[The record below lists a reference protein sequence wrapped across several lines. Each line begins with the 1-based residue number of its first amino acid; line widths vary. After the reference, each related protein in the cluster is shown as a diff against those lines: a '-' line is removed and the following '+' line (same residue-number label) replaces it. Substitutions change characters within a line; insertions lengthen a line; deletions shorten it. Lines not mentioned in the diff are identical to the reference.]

1 MILLKFLYI
10 FANMRNILKKHLITE
25 ISDDARRQYIDVKA
39 VFKAWE
45 AARDAASQ
53 VRGGMFWKNQ
63 GGNDYLIRTSTNNS
77 QKSLGPR
84 SAETIR
90 IFENFT
96 ARKKE
101 TEQRLSDLTEEL
113 KRHQKMNRALDVG
126 RAPRLMVDTL
136 ARLAKAGL
144 NKHFTIIGTHAL
156 YAYEAE
162 TGTRIG
168 EVAAM
173 ATRDIDLLW
182 DTRKRIEFAGHMKM
196 LGSSMLE
203 LLKKVDSTFELIDGQ
218 NYTAVNNKGFEID
231 IIRREAKDLDP
242 HPLRLTNAEEEF
254 SAVQAKNAEL
264 LLNAKRFSSIVVST
278 SGHMARMETVSPLAF
293 VKFKRWMAEQPDRDK
308 LKRKRDILQAEVVKE
323 LVDEYLPHLKD
334 L

>member
-1 MILLKFLYI
+1 MG
-10 FANMRNILKKHLITE
+10 NVLKKHLITE
-25 ISDDARRQYIDVKA
+25 ISEDARRQYIDAKA

-53 VRGGMFWKNQ
+53 VRGGMFWKKQ
-63 GGNDYLIRTSTNNS
+63 GGKNYLIRTSTNNS
-77 QKSLGPR
+77 QKSLGPS
-84 SAETIR
+84 SAETIS
-90 IFENFT
+90 IYDNFT

-113 KRHQKMNRALDVG
+113 RRHQKMNRALDVG
-126 RAPRLMVDTL
+126 RTPRLLVDTL
-136 ARLAKAGL
+136 ARLTKAEV
-144 NKHFTIIGTHAL
+144 NKHFTVIGTHAL

-168 EVAAM
+168 EAAAM
-173 ATRDIDLLW
+173 TTRDIDLLW
-182 DTRKRIEFAGHMKM
+182 DTRKRIKFAAHMKI

-218 NYTAVNNKGFEID
+218 NYTAVNKKGFEID
-231 IIRREAKDLDP
+231 IIRREAKNLDP

-264 LLNAKRFSSIVVST
+264 LLSAKRFSSIVVST
-278 SGHMARMETVSPLAF
+278 SGHMARMETVSPLVFA
-293 VKFKRWMAEQPDRDK
+293 KFKRWMAAQPDRNR
-308 LKRKRDILQAEVVKE
+308 LKRKRDILQAEVVEE
-323 LVDEYLPHLKD
+323 LVDEYLPHLKVV
-334 L
+334 